1 MRLRLV
7 AGAGANVFLREILE
21 AIAFEAAAL
30 GVDAAVVDKPD
41 GDDPGTAYV
50 VMPHEYFVIVPEV
63 SWLGPDQ
70 LRRTL
75 ALNVEH
81 PGTPWFELAAQ
92 QAARCARVF
101 DINDDS
107 AHELARYGLDVAR
120 FEIGASR
127 YWSRWD
133 GQDGERPHDIV
144 YLGASEPRRD
154 AHLAEYARDWWDLDT
169 RLHLTTDAPRSARTP
184 GFLTG
189 ENKFALLAR
198 SKVLVNLHRT
208 DSRALEWVRVMEAMA
223 NGCVVVSEHSLDAAP
238 LVPGVHFLSTH
249 PDRVGAAARAL
260 AQDPE
265 RLAAMRRAGVALLE
279 RMPLARSVE
288 RLIAAATDVLARP
301 APSPAE
307 RAGTP
312 VPVPPRP
319 GRRPVPWAG
328 PRDRTDALG
337 AAVARIERML
347 TRERQERELE
357 RLGAATLREAQQV
370 VATTPAFDEAR
381 PRVSVIVPLYRHGA
395 LLPEALDSVRATTG
409 VAYEVL
415 IQDDGSPDDSLDA
428 TRRYLA
434 AHPDLPA
441 RLVASRVNHGV
452 CATRNL
458 LLERARGEYVLPLD
472 ADNGLF
478 PPALAEL
485 VAALDSAPTAPFAY
499 APIITLRA
507 GAATG
512 FVSAHPWDPEQ
523 LRYGNYI
530 DTMALLRTSDMRAM
544 GGWDEHLTL
553 WEDFHLWLRFAE
565 AGRTPVFLPR
575 ALAWYRLTGHSL
587 RMAGGHD
594 DRTLWS
600 RMHEAAPNLFR
611 DLLLER

>member
-1 MRLRLV
+1 MRLRLLT
-7 AGAGANVFLREILE
+7 GAGGNVFLREILE
-21 AIAFEAAAL
+21 AIAFEATAL
-30 GVDAAVVDKPD
+30 GADAAVVERP
-41 GDDPGTAYV
+41 GEDDPGTAYV

-63 SWLGPDQ
+63 QWLGPDQ
-70 LRRTL
+70 LRRTV

-92 QAARCARVF
+92 QAARCARIF

-107 AHELARYGLDVAR
+107 AHELGRYGLPAAR
-120 FEIGASR
+120 FELGASG

-144 YLGASEPRRD
+144 YLGSSEPRRD
-154 AHLAEYARDWWDLDT
+154 AYLAGYARHWWDLDT
-169 RLHLTTDAPRSARTP
+169 RLHLATDAPRSAGTP

-189 ENKFALLAR
+189 ADKFELLAR
-198 SKVLVNLHRT
+198 SKVLVNLHRA
-208 DSRALEWVRVMEAMA
+208 DSRALEWVRVIEAMV

-260 AQDPE
+260 AEDPE
-265 RLAAMRRAGVALLE
+265 RLAAMRRAGVELLE
-279 RMPLARSVE
+279 RMPLARSVG
-288 RLIAAATDVLARP
+288 RLLAEAADLVAQP

-307 RAGTP
+307 RTGVP

-319 GRRPVPWAG
+319 GRRPLPWGG
-328 PRDRTDALG
+328 PRDRTDAVG
-337 AAVARIERML
+337 AALARIEQAL
-347 TRERQERELE
+347 TGERRERELA
-357 RLGAATLREAQQV
+357 RLGAATVRDAQQV
-370 VATTPAFDEAR
+370 VATTPAFDGTR

-395 LLPEALDSVRATTG
+395 LLPEALDSVLATTG

-428 TRRYLA
+428 ARRYLA
-434 AHPDLPA
+434 DHPELPA
-441 RLVASRVNHGV
+441 HLVASRVNQGV

-458 LLERARGEYVLPLD
+458 MLERARGEFVLPLD
-472 ADNGLF
+472 ADNGLY

-485 VAALDSAPTAPFAY
+485 VAALDAAPTAPFAY

-507 GAATG
+507 GVATG
-512 FVSAHPWDPEQ
+512 FVSAHPWDPNQ
-523 LRYGNYI
+523 LRYGNVI
-530 DTMALLRTSDMRAM
+530 DTMALLRTADLRAM
-544 GGWDEHLTL
+544 GGWDESLDL
-553 WEDFHLWLRFAE
+553 WEDFQLWLRFAE

-575 ALAWYRLTGHSL
+575 ALAWYRLTEHSL

-600 RMHEAAPNLFR
+600 HMHAAAPSLYR
-611 DLLLER
+611 DLL